1 MGSAAEK
8 QQERQLKVNER
19 KWTKT
24 LMDAGWT
31 VIPSVILDRSRHSVS
46 NLRT

>member
-1 MGSAAEK
+1 MTSAAR
-8 QQERQLKVNER
+8 QEQEQLQRNEQ

-31 VIPSVILDRSRHSVS
+31 VARRSS
-46 NLRT
+46 